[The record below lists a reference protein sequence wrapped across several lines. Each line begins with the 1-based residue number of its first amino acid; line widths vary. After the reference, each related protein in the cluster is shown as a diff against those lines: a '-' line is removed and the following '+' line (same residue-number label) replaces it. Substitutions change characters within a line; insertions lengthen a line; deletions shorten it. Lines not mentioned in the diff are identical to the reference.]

1 MAPEQLAQLQD
12 PETLKAFFADV
23 KTSEIQSR
31 LDAIKGQQE
40 TENDAR
46 VQRDHAINR
55 LRGIAQFRKGA
66 TY

>member
-31 LDAIKGQQE
+31 LDAIQANKV
-40 TENDAR
+40 TADDAR
-46 VQRDHAINR
+46 VRRDHAINR
-55 LRGIAQFRKGA
+55 LRGIAQIRKGA

>member
-23 KTSEIQSR
+23 KTSEIQSK
-31 LDAIKGQQE
+31 LDAITAARAE
-40 TENDAR
+40 SDDAR

-55 LRGIAQFRKGA
+55 LRGIAQVRKGA